1 VPATAGARRHVHR
14 VPRSARQAKTS
25 YPVFRAFDH
34 RRSHA
39 EARGSSLR
47 SAPLSSDRPAPADV
61 VDWRR
66 NLVILFFAQFTAIF
80 GFAFCFPFIPLYL
93 SHDLGVHNAHDLAL
107 WTGVSGSAT
116 GLTSALVSPLW
127 GILAD
132 RYGRK
137 SMLMRAMIGGGLS
150 VAFLALARNPLE
162 LVVLRALQ
170 GAASGTV
177 AATTTLVATGTPREN
192 VGRAMGVISSA
203 VALGSAVGPFAG
215 GVAAN
220 YIPLRYVFLGG
231 GVLLLIAVAPVIVGV
246 KEAPIVRRVEA
257 GRTSLRDVLRVAGP
271 GTALAVLVLLVSQ
284 SLLQISWSGG
294 QPLISLRLLQLAPGS
309 AAGVTGIAFAASGV
323 ASAIAGIGYSRLAA
337 STGYRWLAAAAA
349 LAAAAS
355 LVLMGLAPTVV
366 LVVVATFLAGLCIG
380 AALPAITAMLGLETP
395 PEIQGRVFGLSASA
409 TALGFG
415 LGPLLAGTIAGV
427 FSVPAG
433 LFTMAAVALL
443 LAGVVAVAAREPA
456 R

>member
-1 VPATAGARRHVHR
+1 M
-14 VPRSARQAKTS
+14 
-25 YPVFRAFDH
+25 
-34 RRSHA
+34 
-39 EARGSSLR
+39 
-47 SAPLSSDRPAPADV
+47 
-61 VDWRR
+61 
-66 NLVILFFAQFTAIF
+66 
-80 GFAFCFPFIPLYL
+80 
-93 SHDLGVHNAHDLAL
+93 
-107 WTGVSGSAT
+107 T
-116 GLTSALVSPLW
+116 GLTSALFSPLW
-127 GILAD
+127 GVLAD

-162 LVVLRALQ
+162 LVLLRALQ

-177 AATTTLVATGTPREN
+177 AATTTLVATGTPREH

-215 GVAAN
+215 GIAAN
-220 YIPLRYVFLGG
+220 YIPLRFVFLGG

-246 KEAPIVRRVEA
+246 KEAPIVRRVKE
-257 GRTSLRDVLRVAGP
+257 GRTTMRDALRVAGP
-271 GTALAVLVLLVSQ
+271 GTVFAVTVLLVSQ

-294 QPLISLRLLQLAPGS
+294 QPLISLRLLELSPGS

-337 STGYRWLAAAAA
+337 STGYRRLAAMASLLAAAA
-349 LAAAAS
+349 

-380 AALPAITAMLGLETP
+380 AALPAITAMLGLEAP

-415 LGPLLAGTIAGV
+415 LGPLLAGTMAGV
-427 FSVPAG
+427 LSIPIG

-443 LAGVVAVAAREPA
+443 LAAVVAFAAREPT

>member
-1 VPATAGARRHVHR
+1 MP
-14 VPRSARQAKTS
+14 PS
-25 YPVFRAFDH
+25 
-34 RRSHA
+34 
-39 EARGSSLR
+39 
-47 SAPLSSDRPAPADV
+47 ADV
-61 VDWRR
+61 HLPAAVVVNWRR
-66 NLVILFFAQFTAIF
+66 NLAILFFAQFTAIF
-80 GFAFCFPFIPLYL
+80 GFAFAFPFIPLYL
-93 SHDLGVHNAHDLAL
+93 SHDLGVHSSRDLAL

-116 GLTSALVSPLW
+116 GLTSAIVSPIW

-137 SMLMRAMIGGGLS
+137 SMLLRAMIGGGLT
-150 VAFLALARNPLE
+150 VAFLALARTPLE
-162 LVVLRALQ
+162 LLILRALQ

-177 AATTTLVATGTPREN
+177 AATTTLVATGTPREH

-203 VALGSAVGPFAG
+203 VALGSAVGPLAG
-215 GVAAN
+215 GLAAN

-231 GVLLLIAVAPVIVGV
+231 GVLLLVAAAPVLIGV

-257 GRTSLRDVLRVAGP
+257 GRTSMRDILRLAGP
-271 GTALAVLVLLVSQ
+271 GTAAAVLVLLVSQ

-294 QPLISLRLLQLAPGS
+294 QPLISLRLLELSPGH
-309 AAGVTGIAFAASGV
+309 AASVTGIAFAAAGI

-337 STGYRWLAAAAA
+337 STGYRR

-355 LVLMGLAPTVV
+355 VLAAAALVLLGLAPTVV

-395 PEIQGRVFGLSASA
+395 PEVQGRVFGLSGSA

-427 FSVPAG
+427 FSVSVA
-433 LFTMAAVALL
+433 LLTMAGVALL
-443 LAGVVAVAAREPA
+443 LAGVVIVASREPA
-456 R
+456 H

>member
-1 VPATAGARRHVHR
+1 MPPSADVPVPAA
-14 VPRSARQAKTS
+14 
-25 YPVFRAFDH
+25 
-34 RRSHA
+34 
-39 EARGSSLR
+39 
-47 SAPLSSDRPAPADV
+47 V
-61 VDWRR
+61 VVNWRR
-66 NLVILFFAQFTAIF
+66 NLAILFFAQFTAIF
-80 GFAFCFPFIPLYL
+80 GFAFAFPFIPLYL
-93 SHDLGVHNAHDLAL
+93 SHDLGVHSSRDLAL

-116 GLTSALVSPLW
+116 GLTSAIVSPIW

-137 SMLMRAMIGGGLS
+137 SMLLRAMIGGGLT
-150 VAFLALARNPLE
+150 VAFLALARTPLE
-162 LVVLRALQ
+162 LLVLRALQ

-177 AATTTLVATGTPREN
+177 AATTTLVATGTPREH

-203 VALGSAVGPFAG
+203 VALGSAVGPLAG
-215 GVAAN
+215 GLAAN

-231 GVLLLIAVAPVIVGV
+231 GVLLLVAAAPVLIGV
-246 KEAPIVRRVEA
+246 REAPIVRRVEA
-257 GRTSLRDVLRVAGP
+257 GRTSMRDVLRLAGP
-271 GTALAVLVLLVSQ
+271 GTAAAVLVLLVSQ

-294 QPLISLRLLQLAPGS
+294 QPLISLRLLELSPGH
-309 AAGVTGIAFAASGV
+309 AAGVTGIAFAAAGI

-337 STGYRWLAAAAA
+337 STGYRR

-355 LVLMGLAPTVV
+355 VLAAAALVLLGLAPTVA

-395 PEIQGRVFGLSASA
+395 PEVQGQVFGLSGSA

-427 FSVPAG
+427 FSVSVA
-433 LFTMAAVALL
+433 LFTMAGVALL
-443 LAGVVAVAAREPA
+443 LAVVVTLASREPA
-456 R
+456 H

>member
-1 VPATAGARRHVHR
+1 
-14 VPRSARQAKTS
+14 
-25 YPVFRAFDH
+25 
-34 RRSHA
+34 
-39 EARGSSLR
+39 
-47 SAPLSSDRPAPADV
+47 
-61 VDWRR
+61 
-66 NLVILFFAQFTAIF
+66 VILFFAQFTAIF

-93 SHDLGVHNAHDLAL
+93 SHDLGVHNARDLAL

-127 GILAD
+127 GVLAD

-137 SMLMRAMIGGGLS
+137 SMLLRAMIGGGLT
-150 VAFLALARNPLE
+150 VAFLALAQNPLQ
-162 LVVLRALQ
+162 LVVLRAIQ

-177 AATTTLVATGTPREN
+177 AATTTLVATGTPREH

-215 GVAAN
+215 GLAAN

-231 GVLLLIAVAPVIVGV
+231 GVLLLVAVVPVIVGV
-246 KEAPIVRRVEA
+246 KEAPLVRRVEA
-257 GRTSLRDVLRVAGP
+257 GRTSMRGVLAVAGP
-271 GTALAVLVLLVSQ
+271 GTALAVAVLLVSQ

-294 QPLISLRLLQLAPGS
+294 QPLISLRLLQLSPQYAAS
-309 AAGVTGIAFAASGV
+309 ATGIAFAASGI
-323 ASAIAGIGYSRLAA
+323 ASAIAGIGYSRLASA
-337 STGYRWLAAAAA
+337 SGYRWLAAVASV
-349 LAAAAS
+349 LAAAS
-355 LVLMGLAPTVV
+355 LVVLGLAPTVV
-366 LVVVATFLAGLCIG
+366 LVIIATFLSGLCIG

-427 FSVPAG
+427 LSISAG
-433 LFTMAAVALL
+433 LYTMAAVALL
-443 LAGVVAVAAREPA
+443 LAVVVAFAGREPA

>member
-1 VPATAGARRHVHR
+1 VVA
-14 VPRSARQAKTS
+14 
-25 YPVFRAFDH
+25 
-34 RRSHA
+34 
-39 EARGSSLR
+39 
-47 SAPLSSDRPAPADV
+47 

-66 NLVILFFAQFTAIF
+66 NLAILFFAQFTAIF

-93 SHDLGVHNAHDLAL
+93 SHDLGVHNSHDLAL

-116 GLTSALVSPLW
+116 GLASAAVSPLW
-127 GILAD
+127 GVLAD

-137 SMLMRAMIGGGLS
+137 SMLIRAMLGGGLS

-162 LVVLRALQ
+162 LVILRGLQ
-170 GAASGTV
+170 GAVSGTV

-215 GVAAN
+215 GIAAN
-220 YIPLRYVFLGG
+220 YFPLRYVFLGG
-231 GVLLLIAVAPVIVGV
+231 GVLLLVALVPVVVGV
-246 KEAPIVRRVEA
+246 KEAPIVRRLEP
-257 GRTSLRDVLRVAGP
+257 GRTSMREVLRATGP
-271 GTALAVLVLLVSQ
+271 GTALAVGVLLASQ
-284 SLLQISWSGG
+284 SLIQISWSGG
-294 QPLISLRLLQLAPGS
+294 QPLIALRLLQLAPDS
-309 AAGVTGIAFAASGV
+309 AAGVTGIAFATAGV

-337 STGYRWLAAAAA
+337 STGYRWLAATASV
-349 LAAAAS
+349 LAAGC

-366 LVVVATFLAGLCIG
+366 LVVVSTFLAGLCVG

-427 FSVPAG
+427 LNVPIA
-433 LFTMAAVALL
+433 LFTMAGVALL
-443 LAGVVAVAAREPA
+443 LAALVTIAGREPA
-456 R
+456 K

>member
-1 VPATAGARRHVHR
+1 LARSFTPPPRLAAAGCCPGLGQDSDFVSFSCACSDRIS
-14 VPRSARQAKTS
+14 P
-25 YPVFRAFDH
+25 
-34 RRSHA
+34 
-39 EARGSSLR
+39 G
-47 SAPLSSDRPAPADV
+47 LSSAGPAAASP

-116 GLTSALVSPLW
+116 GLASAAVSPLW

-137 SMLMRAMIGGGLS
+137 SMLIRAMLGGGLS

-162 LVVLRALQ
+162 LLVLRAFQ
-170 GAASGTV
+170 GAVSGTV
-177 AATTTLVATGTPREN
+177 AATTTLVATGTPREH

-215 GVAAN
+215 GIAAN

-231 GVLLLIAVAPVIVGV
+231 GVLLLVALVPVVVGV
-246 KEAPIVRRVEA
+246 KEAPIVRRLEA
-257 GRTSLRDVLRVAGP
+257 DRTSMRDVLRVAGP
-271 GTALAVLVLLVSQ
+271 GTALAVAVLLISQ
-284 SLLQISWSGG
+284 SLLQVSWSGG
-294 QPLISLRLLQLAPGS
+294 QPLIALRLLQLSPAG
-309 AAGVTGIAFAASGV
+309 AAGVTGLAFAAAGV
-323 ASAIAGIGYSRLAA
+323 ASAVAGVSYSRLAA
-337 STGYRWLAAAAA
+337 GTGYRRLAALSSLLAAAAM
-349 LAAAAS
+349 L
-355 LVLMGLAPTVV
+355 LIGLAPTVV
-366 LVVVATFLAGLCIG
+366 LVVTATFLAGLCIG

-395 PEIQGRVFGLSASA
+395 AEIQGRVFGLSASA

-427 FSVPAG
+427 LSVPVA
-433 LFTMAAVALL
+433 LFTMAGVALVL
-443 LAGVVAVAAREPA
+443 AAVVALAGREPA